1 MAVNTYTCILL
12 HIHIQTLTHMHIG
25 RSASKDMSHPPMVP
39 NPIYEGPVYET
50 IDTRFHSLTPHR
62 DTPHFP
68 PIESNLDN
76 KFTVLNAEA
85 MQPLNGDV
93 TATVPAVTFPSSV
106 RSEDNYTVMCSARA
120 TAAPVQPNNDNN
132 TIRYVQD
139 PSGR

>member
-1 MAVNTYTCILL
+1 
-12 HIHIQTLTHMHIG
+12 
-25 RSASKDMSHPPMVP
+25 MSHPPMVR

-50 IDTRFHSLTPHR
+50 INTQFHPLTPH
-62 DTPHFP
+62 TPHFP

-76 KFTVLNAEA
+76 KFTVLNTEA
-85 MQPLNGDV
+85 MQPLSGDV

-120 TAAPVQPNNDNN
+120 TAEPVQPANNDNN

>member
-1 MAVNTYTCILL
+1 
-12 HIHIQTLTHMHIG
+12 MHIG

-50 IDTRFHSLTPHR
+50 IDTQFHSLTPHR

-76 KFTVLNAEA
+76 KFTVLNTEA
-85 MQPLNGDV
+85 MQPINGDV

-120 TAAPVQPNNDNN
+120 TAAPVQPANHDNN